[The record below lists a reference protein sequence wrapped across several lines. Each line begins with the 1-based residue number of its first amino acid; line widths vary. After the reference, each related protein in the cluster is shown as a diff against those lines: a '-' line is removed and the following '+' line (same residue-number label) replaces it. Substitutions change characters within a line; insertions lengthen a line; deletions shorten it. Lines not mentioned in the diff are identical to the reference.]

1 MKRSWIVIL
10 ALALAPAA
18 AEAQGKVC
26 DVHDFGARGDGVT
39 KDTAAIQQAIDA
51 CATAGGGT
59 VKISGKTFLS
69 GPIVLKSNITLDIGP
84 GTTLLGSPDHADYPA
99 KTEFRAPGYQSLIS
113 ATAAENVTITG
124 GGVIDG
130 NGTSWWVEARQQ
142 KGSGILGNE
151 NSRPRGVVFDHC
163 KHVKMEDITV
173 QNSPMW
179 QIVPYY
185 SDDVVLRNMKVLADP
200 HSPNT
205 DGIDPFSS
213 TNVVIDHVTAD
224 VGDDDIA
231 IKSGMI
237 DSPGPDSPTANVT
250 IRDCTFLHGHGL
262 SIGSELAGGAQ
273 HILAERITFKGTD
286 NGLRVKAN
294 RDRGADV
301 SDITFR
307 DITMEDVKV
316 AILISEY
323 YPKTYPEGLVD
334 TAPIGRLTP
343 FFHDI
348 HIENLKAKGGKTA
361 GVIVGLPES
370 PARGV
375 TLKNVKISADTGMKI
390 AYAQVAL
397 DHVKVSA
404 ASGPAMTASPTAQV
418 DGK

>member
-1 MKRSWIVIL
+1 
-10 ALALAPAA
+10 
-18 AEAQGKVC
+18 
-26 DVHDFGARGDGVT
+26 
-39 KDTAAIQQAIDA
+39 
-51 CATAGGGT
+51 
-59 VKISGKTFLS
+59 
-69 GPIVLKSNITLDIGP
+69 
-84 GTTLLGSPDHADYPA
+84 
-99 KTEFRAPGYQSLIS
+99 
-113 ATAAENVTITG
+113 
-124 GGVIDG
+124 
-130 NGTSWWVEARQQ
+130 VEARQQ
-142 KGSGILGNE
+142 KNSGVLGSE
-151 NSRPRGVVFDHC
+151 NSRPRLVVFDHC
-163 KHVKMEDITV
+163 KHVLVENVTV

-185 SDDVVLRNMKVLADP
+185 SDDVILRNMKVLADP

-205 DGIDPFSS
+205 DAIDPFSS

-237 DSPGPDSPTANVT
+237 DSPGPDSPTGNVT

-286 NGLRVKAN
+286 NGVRVKAN

-307 DITMEDVKV
+307 DIIMEDVKV

-323 YPKTYPEGLVD
+323 YPKAYPDGPVA

-343 FFHDI
+343 LFHDI
-348 HIENLKAKGGKTA
+348 HIENLKAKGSKTA
-361 GVIVGLPES
+361 GVIVGLPEA
-370 PARGV
+370 PVKGV

-390 AYAQVAL
+390 AYAQVTL
-397 DHVKVSA
+397 DHVKISA
-404 ASGPAMTASPTAQV
+404 ASGPAMTVSATAQV
-418 DGK
+418 QGK